1 MTEVT
6 APGGRWRGQI
16 ADGIAVFRGVRYARA
31 ERFAAPEPCPGTAD
45 AVPAVEPGP
54 IAPQLPSRLE
64 GVMGAPE
71 PHPWSEDCLNLTVT
85 APATTGATA
94 RPVLVWIHGG
104 AYLSGSGGWRCYDA
118 QRLVRETG
126 IVVVSINYRLG
137 ALGYLRAP
145 GVAPGNLG
153 LLDQITALEWVRDN
167 IGAFGGDPGKVTVA
181 GQSAGGQSIAALL
194 GIERTAGLFQR
205 AILQSAPLGLPFH
218 TPARAEH
225 VAEVM
230 LARLGTDPQS
240 ASIPELLRAQAETV
254 RHFAGPGGLN
264 AAPPFLP
271 IAGADPLPDTTARR
285 AEIRRRASGLQVIAG
300 HTAHEMAAFHVGHPV
315 FDTIRRVPVAGPRI
329 ATAISNTLSRKV
341 FETPMFELADELT
354 AAGARVHCYRIP
366 ALHPANPL
374 TAGHCI
380 ELPLLFGDEHAWRA
394 APMLNGIPPAH
405 LNELGARM
413 RRQWGELV
421 TSGTTTPR
429 WAAHTFGSRDAH
441 RLP

>member
-1 MTEVT
+1 MTEVS

-16 ADGIAVFRGVRYARA
+16 IDGIAVYRGVRYARA
-31 ERFAAPEPCPGTAD
+31 ERFAAPEPCRGATD
-45 AVPAVEPGP
+45 TVPAIEPGP

-64 GVMGAPE
+64 GVMGTPE
-71 PHPWSEDCLNLTVT
+71 PLPESEDCLNLTVT
-85 APATTGATA
+85 APATPGPT

-104 AYLSGSGGWRCYDA
+104 AYLSGSSGWRCYDA

-137 ALGYLRAP
+137 MLGYLRAP
-145 GVAPGNLG
+145 GIAPGNLG

-167 IGAFGGDPGKVTVA
+167 VAAFGGDPGKVTVA

-194 GIERTAGLFQR
+194 GIERTAELFQR

-218 TPARAEH
+218 TPTRAER
-225 VAEVM
+225 VAEV
-230 LARLGTDPQS
+230 LLGRLGTDPRT
-240 ASIPELLRAQAETV
+240 APIPELLDAQAETV

-271 IAGADPLPDTTARR
+271 IAGAHPLPDAAAWR
-285 AEIRRRASGLQVIAG
+285 AEVCRRASGLQVIAG
-300 HTAHEMAAFHVGHPV
+300 YTAHEMAAFHAGHPV
-315 FDTIRRVPVAGPRI
+315 FDAVRRVPVAGPRI
-329 ATAISNTLSRKV
+329 ASAISNILSRRV

-354 AAGARVHCYRIP
+354 AAGAQVHCYRVP

-380 ELPLLFGDEHAWRA
+380 ELPLLFGDERAWRA
-394 APMLNGIPPAH
+394 APMLRGIPSDH
-405 LNELGARM
+405 LSKLGTRM
-413 RRQWGELV
+413 RRQWGEFIS
-421 TSGTTTPR
+421 SGIIAPD
-429 WAAHTFGSRDAH
+429 WAAHTVGSRATH